1 MAEDKKKDENKKG
14 GKGSK
19 LIIILL
25 IAIIVL
31 LLVAGG
37 AFYFLVLSKQNKA
50 TNTSVNTNANT
61 NMVQQTSN
69 GMVTTVDVDEQ
80 TYSFEDIT
88 TNLADIDSQKFIKTD
103 VALGYD
109 PKTNKKL
116 QAELEDK
123 TAIKTPILRSEIV
136 QVLRSKKFADF
147 SDEKK
152 VEQIKTEILNKV
164 NMHLK
169 NGRISNIYFSNL
181 VIQ

>member
-1 MAEDKKKDENKKG
+1 MADDKKKDEDKKV

-19 LIIILL
+19 LITILL

-37 AFYFLVLSKQNKA
+37 AFYFLVFSKQNKGNSANTA
-50 TNTSVNTNANT
+50 TANT
-61 NMVQQTSN
+61 NTVQQTSS

-88 TNLADIDSQKFIKTD
+88 TNLADTDSAKFIKAD

-109 PKTNKKL
+109 PNTNKKL
-116 QAELEDK
+116 QSELEDK
-123 TAIKTPILRSEIV
+123 TSIKTPILRSEIV
-136 QVLRSKKFADF
+136 GVLRSKKAADF
-147 SDEKK
+147 SDQKK
-152 VEQIKTEILNKV
+152 LEQIETEILNKV
-164 NMHLK
+164 NTHLK
-169 NGRISNIYFSNL
+169 NGRVSNVYFSNL

>member
-1 MAEDKKKDENKKG
+1 MADDKKKGEGKKS
-14 GKGSK
+14 SK
-19 LIIILL
+19 ILIILL

-31 LLVAGG
+31 LVAGG
-37 AFYFLVLSKQNKA
+37 SAAYFLVFSKKA
-50 TNTSVNTNANT
+50 GTAANT
-61 NMVQQTSN
+61 NGVQQTSN

-80 TYSFEDIT
+80 TYSFTEIT
-88 TNLADIDSQKFIKTD
+88 TNLADTDSEKYIKTD

-109 PKTNKKL
+109 PNTNKKL

-123 TAIKTPILRSEIV
+123 TAVKTPILRSEIV
-136 QVLRSKKFADF
+136 EVLRSKKASDF
-147 SDEKK
+147 SDQKK

-164 NMHLK
+164 NTHLK

>member
-1 MAEDKKKDENKKG
+1 MADDKKKDEDKKG

-19 LIIILL
+19 LIIIVL

-37 AFYFLVLSKQNKA
+37 AFYFLVLSKQNKG
-50 TNTSVNTNANT
+50 TNTNTNANV
-61 NMVQQTSN
+61 VQQTSN

-88 TNLADIDSQKFIKTD
+88 TNLADTDSQKFIKTD

-123 TAIKTPILRSEIV
+123 TAIKTPILRAEIV
-136 QVLRSKKFADF
+136 QVLRNKKFADF
-147 SDEKK
+147 SDDKK
-152 VEQIKTEILNKV
+152 IEQIKTEILNKI
-164 NMHLK
+164 NIHLK
-169 NGRISNIYFSNL
+169 NGRISNVYFSNL